1 LQGNNAMA
9 PRDYKNRRKG
19 SKKAKSSRSWL
30 WFVAGLLLGVAGTLF
45 AEIQEYFST
54 ESVAQAVREATSGDQ
69 HIAGGKVAAQEPAK
83 KSPRPRFEFYT
94 LLPEM
99 EVAVPEAEL
108 AAQTSSPSRVVEKDD
123 VTYVLQAGS
132 FRKLAQ
138 ADRLKAELALMGM
151 PANIQTVSIEG
162 GAKWH
167 RVRVGPFTNLQALNE
182 ARTELQSN
190 GLKVMVLK
198 VRS

>member
-1 LQGNNAMA
+1 MA

-19 SKKAKSSRSWL
+19 SKKAKASRSWL

-45 AEIQEYFST
+45 AEFQEYFST

-69 HIAGGKVAAQEPAK
+69 DKAGGKAAAQEPAK

-108 AAQTSSPSRVVEKDD
+108 AAQTSSPSRAVEKDD

>member
-1 LQGNNAMA
+1 MA
-9 PRDYKNRRKG
+9 PKDYKHRRKSTRKTKPARG
-19 SKKAKSSRSWL
+19 WL
-30 WFVAGLLLGVAGTLF
+30 WFVAGLLMGVAGTMF
-45 AEIQEYFST
+45 AEFQEYFSA
-54 ESVAQAVREATSGDQ
+54 EGVVQAVREATSSDRSE
-69 HIAGGKVAAQEPAK
+69 AGAEAK
-83 KSPRPRFEFYT
+83 ERKTAEKSKRPRFEFYT
-94 LLPEM
+94 MLPEM

-108 AAQTSSPSRVVEKDD
+108 TAKSTVASRKRENNN

-132 FRKLAQ
+132 FRNLTQ

-151 PANIQTVSIEG
+151 PAKIQTVSIEG
-162 GAKWH
+162 GSKWH

>member
-1 LQGNNAMA
+1 MA
-9 PRDYKNRRKG
+9 PKDYKHRRK
-19 SKKAKSSRSWL
+19 RSNKTKPTRGWL
-30 WFVAGLLLGVAGTLF
+30 WFLAGLLVGVAGTLV
-45 AEIQEYFST
+45 AEFQQYFSA
-54 ESVAQAVREATSGDQ
+54 EGVVQAVREAANSDGPD
-69 HIAGGKVAAQEPAK
+69 AGAK
-83 KSPRPRFEFYT
+83 AKEQQPEKKAKRPRFEFYT

-99 EVAVPEAEL
+99 EVAVPENEL
-108 AAQTSSPSRVVEKDD
+108 TGTSAAASRKSEKAG

-132 FRKLAQ
+132 FRQPAQ

-151 PANIQTVSIEG
+151 PVKIQTVSIEG
-162 GAKWH
+162 GSKWH

-182 ARTELQSN
+182 ARAELKSN

>member
-1 LQGNNAMA
+1 MA
-9 PRDYKNRRKG
+9 PKDYKHRRKS
-19 SKKAKSSRSWL
+19 SKKPKRARGWL
-30 WFVAGLLLGVAGTLF
+30 WFVAGLLIGVAGTLF
-45 AEIQEYFST
+45 AEFLEYFSA
-54 ESVAQAVREATSGDQ
+54 ESVVQAVREATSSERSE
-69 HIAGGKVAAQEPAK
+69 ASAKAKAQKPEKKAK
-83 KSPRPRFEFYT
+83 RPRFEFYT

-99 EVAVPEAEL
+99 EVAVPENEL
-108 AAQTSSPSRVVEKDD
+108 TGGSIAASRDSEKAG

-132 FRKLAQ
+132 FRQLAQ

-151 PANIQTVSIEG
+151 PAMIQTVSIEG

-182 ARTELQSN
+182 ARAELQSN